1 MPQAGGA
8 VVATVVAARPA
19 AAAVM
24 AKESGMGWQLGISGE
39 QAMAGLAEYA
49 RKIRAEAD
57 RVLPSDYKL
66 TLPNNGEP
74 AGFLEFR
81 RAPSAEEVEQFR
93 SRWNEDRTTFRITQL
108 YSGTLQRE
116 SWDPPMGAEFAPR
129 PGVHPVEAFAACPHC
144 RTVHYPLIVGR
155 HDSDDAVC
163 LIREC
168 MYCHN
173 TWTQQEPL

>member
-1 MPQAGGA
+1 M
-8 VVATVVAARPA
+8 AT
-19 AAAVM
+19 
-24 AKESGMGWQLGISGE
+24 ESGMGWQLGMSGE
-39 QAMAGLAEYA
+39 EAMAGLAEYA

-57 RVLPSDYKL
+57 RVM
-66 TLPNNGEP
+66 P
-74 AGFLEFR
+74 AGLIR
-81 RAPSAEEVEQFR
+81 MPVSVTDEEVEQFR

-116 SWDPPMGAEFAPR
+116 SWDLPTGAEFAPR

-144 RTVHYPLIVGR
+144 ETPPHYPLIIGR
-155 HDSDDAVC
+155 LDTDIAMC

-173 TWTQQEPL
+173 TWTQQEPV